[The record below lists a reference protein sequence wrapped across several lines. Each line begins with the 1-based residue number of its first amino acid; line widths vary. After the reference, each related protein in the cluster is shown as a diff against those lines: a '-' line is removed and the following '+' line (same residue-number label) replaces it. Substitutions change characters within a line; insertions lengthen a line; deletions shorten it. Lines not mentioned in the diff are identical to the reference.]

1 MGGSLRKWGEVPTL
15 EETMNSA
22 LWEKFIPVL
31 IAGFRPDLAGLSL
44 GYSENSA
51 LKPRK
56 VS

>member
-31 IAGFRPDLAGLSL
+31 IAGFRPELAGLSL
-44 GYSENSA
+44 GYPENSA